1 MAELT
6 DHDVAILKGQNFAHF
21 VTLNE
26 DGSAHAAPLWID
38 VDDDGLVLVNSAVGR
53 KKDRNI
59 RRDPRVVVSVH
70 AQDDPYTWTA
80 INGTVVSIE
89 TGEVAEQHIDF
100 LNQKYHDGERWEYVP
115 GSVRVLYRIRPDRIV
130 RGVAV
135 VADAPLAAR
144 MRPRTFEEFVGQTH
158 VVGPGTAL
166 TKLVAGGNLPSIIL
180 WGPAGTG
187 KTTLAHLLADARRR
201 RHDAALGGVLGRGR
215 RAQGDGG
222 GQGRAVPHRPVRRRG
237 PSVVEGAAGRPA
249 PGGRGR
255 DGDADRRHHREP
267 LLLAEHAAALA
278 LPAAPAGAA
287 RARRAEDAA
296 CSARWT
302 TPSAASAGS
311 T

>member
-1 MAELT
+1 MAQLA
-6 DHDVAILKGQNFAHF
+6 DHDIAILKAQNFGHF

-130 RGVAV
+130 RG
-135 VADAPLAAR
+135 
-144 MRPRTFEEFVGQTH
+144 
-158 VVGPGTAL
+158 
-166 TKLVAGGNLPSIIL
+166 
-180 WGPAGTG
+180 
-187 KTTLAHLLADARRR
+187 
-201 RHDAALGGVLGRGR
+201 
-215 RAQGDGG
+215 
-222 GQGRAVPHRPVRRRG
+222 
-237 PSVVEGAAGRPA
+237 
-249 PGGRGR
+249 
-255 DGDADRRHHREP
+255 
-267 LLLAEHAAALA
+267 
-278 LPAAPAGAA
+278 
-287 RARRAEDAA
+287 
-296 CSARWT
+296 
-302 TPSAASAGS
+302 
-311 T
+311 